1 MIYGKNTTSLGSYG
15 SGSVVAEEG
24 YEGVVG
30 SLQIMTESYI
40 NEGKMFKYLIEKDFQ
55 EAVDIQNGVFTESA
69 EVITESASDIFNK
82 IKEMIKKAWA
92 KVKGLFKSFIAKFDI
107 MMKNDTKSLYKKYAK
122 QWVNGRTKKLKKY
135 KYCKMKSGKDLSKDG
150 FITETDIL
158 KDYDDAWDLI
168 MAESNKTTLESISDD
183 QSDGTTLDKYLTK
196 IAGVSTDAKSF
207 AKDFHDEYFED
218 EETFTDEE
226 LDNGIVSEVE
236 KYLNQNK
243 LISGIKKAANNNDKV
258 FTRLLKSVD
267 SAQKQLVNYMASD
280 NKNNLNLT
288 FEKGKDNTHQ
298 LSNINKTLASN
309 ANVNIVNKKIG
320 ILRTEISIA
329 QRAVNMGNSA
339 YLAAAKFEIAQCK
352 RIFSQVVH
360 KGINEAA
367 YLDAIGEG
375 AEFEVYTD
383 LQ

>member
-15 SGSVVAEEG
+15 SESVVAEEG

-55 EAVDIQNGVFTESA
+55 EAVDIQNGVFTESV

-92 KVKGLFKSFIAKFDI
+92 KVKGLFKNFIAKFDI

-135 KYCKMKSGKDLSKDG
+135 KYATLKGELSSEGFVSESDIIKIYNKSYD
-150 FITETDIL
+150 DIL
-158 KDYDDAWDLI
+158 GI
-168 MAESNKTTLESISDD
+168 SNSADGKQKLQSILDD
-183 QSDGTTLDKYLTK
+183 QSDGTTLDKYLSTVSE
-196 IAGVSTDAKSF
+196 VSTDAKSF
-207 AKDFHDEYFED
+207 TKDFHDKFFDD
-218 EETFTDEE
+218 EETYTDEE
-226 LDNGIVSEVE
+226 LDQAIVSDVE

-243 LISGIKKAANNNDKV
+243 LINGVKKAADNNDKV
-258 FTRLLKSVD
+258 FSNLLKSID
-267 SAQKQLVNYMASD
+267 RAQKELVNYVASGNSKTQNISISQT
-280 NKNNLNLT
+280 NKDAKSYT
-288 FEKGKDNTHQ
+288 VTATKDNADA
-298 LSNINKTLASN
+298 I
-309 ANVNIVNKKIG
+309 NKKIG
-320 ILRTEISIA
+320 ALRGEVSIA
-329 QRAVNMGNSA
+329 QRAVNMCNSA
-339 YLAAAKFEIAQCK
+339 YLAAVKFEIAQCK
-352 RIFSQVVH
+352 RIFSQVVS

>member
-15 SGSVVAEEG
+15 SESVVAEEG

-55 EAVDIQNGVFTESA
+55 EAVDIQNGVFTESV

-92 KVKGLFKSFIAKFDI
+92 KVKGLFKNFIAKFDM

-122 QWVNGRTKKLKKY
+122 QWVNGRTKKIKKY
-135 KYCKMKSGKDLSKDG
+135 KYATLKKELSSEG
-150 FITETDIL
+150 FVTEESIL
-158 KDYDDAWDLI
+158 KTYRETVNHIFEVNEIEKLS
-168 MAESNKTTLESISDD
+168 EVSDEID
-183 QSDGTTLDKYLTK
+183 DGTKLDELLTNFL
-196 IAGVSTDAKSF
+196 GSSTDAKSF
-207 AKDFHDEYFED
+207 TKDFHDEFFDD
-218 EETFTDEE
+218 EETYTDEV
-226 LDNGIVSEVE
+226 LDQAIVSNVE

-243 LISGIKKAANNNDKV
+243 LIDGIKKAANNNDKI
-258 FTRLLKSVD
+258 FQGLLKSID
-267 SAQKQLVNYMASD
+267 NAQKTIVNFISSND
-280 NKNNLNLT
+280 KNGT
-288 FEKGKDNTHQ
+288 SISITATDKEGKKYGAGKKNVRG
-298 LSNINKTLASN
+298 SN
-309 ANVNIVNKKIG
+309 ADLRNKQIG
-320 ILRTEISIA
+320 LIRSEVSIA
-329 QRAVNMGNSA
+329 QRAVNMCNSA

-352 RIFSQVVH
+352 RIFSQVVS

>member
-15 SGSVVAEEG
+15 SESVVAEEG

-92 KVKGLFKSFIAKFDI
+92 KVKGLFKNFIAKFDI

-122 QWVNGRTKKLKKY
+122 QWVTGRTKKLKKY

-150 FITETDIL
+150 FISETDIL
-158 KDYDDAWDLI
+158 EGYREIVNDIVGAKEIEKLN
-168 MAESNKTTLESISDD
+168 EISDEIN
-183 QSDGTTLDKYLTK
+183 DGTALDELLSGILET
-196 IAGVSTDAKSF
+196 STDAKSF
-207 AKDFHDEYFED
+207 AKDFHDEFFDD
-218 EETFTDEE
+218 EETFTDEV
-226 LDNGIVSEVE
+226 LDQAIVSDVD

-243 LISGIKKAANNNDKV
+243 LIDGIKKAAKNNDKV
-258 FTRLLKSVD
+258 FQGLLKNID
-267 SAQKQLVNYMASD
+267 NAQKTVVNFMSS
-280 NKNNLNLT
+280 NSKNGT
-288 FEKGKDNTHQ
+288 SVSITATDKEGKKYGKGKMNVRE
-298 LSNINKTLASN
+298 SN
-309 ANVNIVNKKIG
+309 ADLRNKQIG
-320 ILRTEISIA
+320 LIRTAVCLA
-329 QRAVNMGNSA
+329 QRAVNMCNSA

-352 RIFSQVVH
+352 RIFSQVVS

>member
-15 SGSVVAEEG
+15 SESVVAEEG

-92 KVKGLFKSFIAKFDI
+92 KVKGLFKTFIAKFDI

-122 QWVNGRTKKLKKY
+122 QWVNGRTKKIKKY
-135 KYCKMKSGKDLSKDG
+135 KYATLKKELSSEG
-150 FITETDIL
+150 FVTEESIL
-158 KDYDDAWDLI
+158 KTYRETVNHIFEVNEIEKLS
-168 MAESNKTTLESISDD
+168 EVSDEID
-183 QSDGTTLDKYLTK
+183 DGTKLDELLTNFL
-196 IAGVSTDAKSF
+196 GSSTDAKSF
-207 AKDFHDEYFED
+207 TKDFHDEFFDD
-218 EETFTDEE
+218 EETYTDEV
-226 LDNGIVSEVE
+226 LDQAIVSNVE

-243 LISGIKKAANNNDKV
+243 LIDGIKKAANNNDKI
-258 FTRLLKSVD
+258 FQGLLKSID
-267 SAQKQLVNYMASD
+267 NAQKTIVNFISSND
-280 NKNNLNLT
+280 KNGT
-288 FEKGKDNTHQ
+288 SISITATDKEGKKYGAGKKNVRG
-298 LSNINKTLASN
+298 SN
-309 ANVNIVNKKIG
+309 ADLRNKQIG
-320 ILRTEISIA
+320 LIRSEVSIA
-329 QRAVNMGNSA
+329 QRAVNMCNSA

-352 RIFSQVVH
+352 RIFSQVVS

>member
-15 SGSVVAEEG
+15 SESVVAEEG
-24 YEGVVG
+24 YNGVVG

-55 EAVDIQNGVFTESA
+55 EAVDIKNGVFTESV
-69 EVITESASDIFNK
+69 EVVTEGAADIFNK

-122 QWVNGRTKKLKKY
+122 QWINGRTKKLKKY

-158 KDYDDAWDLI
+158 KDYDDAWNLI
-168 MAESNKTTLESISDD
+168 MAESNKTTLESISDN

-236 KYLNQNK
+236 TYLNQNK
-243 LISGIKKAANNNDKV
+243 LISGIKKAADNNDKV

-267 SAQKQLVNYMASD
+267 SAQKQLVNYMTSND
-280 NKNNLNLT
+280 TNNLKLT
-288 FEKGKDNTHQ
+288 FERGKDNDHE
-298 LSNINKTLASN
+298 LSNISKDEQSN

-320 ILRTEISIA
+320 MLRTEISIA

>member
-15 SGSVVAEEG
+15 SESVVAEEG

-92 KVKGLFKSFIAKFDI
+92 KVKGLFKNFIAKFDI

-122 QWVNGRTKKLKKY
+122 QWVNGRTKKIKKY
-135 KYCKMKSGKDLSKDG
+135 KYATLKKELSSEG
-150 FITETDIL
+150 FVTEESIL
-158 KDYDDAWDLI
+158 KSYRDTINHIFTVNEIEKLS
-168 MAESNKTTLESISDD
+168 EVSDEID
-183 QSDGTTLDKYLTK
+183 DGTKLDELLTNFL
-196 IAGVSTDAKSF
+196 GSSTDAKSF
-207 AKDFHDEYFED
+207 TKDFHDEFFDD
-218 EETFTDEE
+218 EETYTDEV
-226 LDNGIVSEVE
+226 LDQAIVSNVE

-243 LISGIKKAANNNDKV
+243 LIDGIKKAANNNDKI
-258 FTRLLKSVD
+258 FQGLLKSID
-267 SAQKQLVNYMASD
+267 NAQKTIVNFISSND
-280 NKNNLNLT
+280 KNGT
-288 FEKGKDNTHQ
+288 SISITATDKEGKKYGAGKKNVRG
-298 LSNINKTLASN
+298 SN
-309 ANVNIVNKKIG
+309 ADLRNKQIG
-320 ILRTEISIA
+320 LIRSEVSIA
-329 QRAVNMGNSA
+329 QRAVNMCNSA

-352 RIFSQVVH
+352 RIFSQVVS

>member
-1 MIYGKNTTSLGSYG
+1 MIYGKNITSLGSYG

-158 KDYDDAWDLI
+158 KSYRDELNHI
-168 MAESNKTTLESISDD
+168 LEVDEIEKLSEVSDKID
-183 QSDGTTLDKYLTK
+183 DGTKLDELLTT
-196 IAGVSTDAKSF
+196 ILGSSTDAKSF
-207 AKDFHDEYFED
+207 TKDFHDEFFDD
-218 EETFTDEE
+218 EETYTDEV
-226 LDNGIVSEVE
+226 LDQAIVSDVD

-243 LISGIKKAANNNDKV
+243 LIDGIKKAANNNDKV
-258 FTRLLKSVD
+258 FQGLLKNID
-267 SAQKQLVNYMASD
+267 NAQKTIVNFMSSNSKTGTSVSITATDKEGKKYG
-280 NKNNLNLT
+280 
-288 FEKGKDNTHQ
+288 KGKMNVRG
-298 LSNINKTLASN
+298 SN
-309 ANVNIVNKKIG
+309 ADLRNKQIG
-320 ILRTEISIA
+320 LIRTAVCLS
-329 QRAVNMGNSA
+329 QRAVNMCNSA

-352 RIFSQVVH
+352 RIFSQVVS

>member
-15 SGSVVAEEG
+15 SESVVAEEG

-92 KVKGLFKSFIAKFDI
+92 KVKGLFKNFIAKFDI

-122 QWVNGRTKKLKKY
+122 QWVNGRTKKIKKY
-135 KYCKMKSGKDLSKDG
+135 KYATLKKELSSEG
-150 FITETDIL
+150 FVTEESIL
-158 KDYDDAWDLI
+158 KSYRETVNHIFAVNEIEKLS
-168 MAESNKTTLESISDD
+168 EVSDEID
-183 QSDGTTLDKYLTK
+183 DGTKLDELLTNFL
-196 IAGVSTDAKSF
+196 GSSTDAKSF
-207 AKDFHDEYFED
+207 TKDFHDEFFDD
-218 EETFTDEE
+218 EETYTDEV
-226 LDNGIVSEVE
+226 LDQAIVSNVE
-236 KYLNQNK
+236 TYLNQNK
-243 LISGIKKAANNNDKV
+243 LIDGIKKAANNNDKI
-258 FTRLLKSVD
+258 FQGLLKSID
-267 SAQKQLVNYMASD
+267 NAQKTIVNFISSND
-280 NKNNLNLT
+280 KNGT
-288 FEKGKDNTHQ
+288 SISITATDKEGKKYGAGKKNVRG
-298 LSNINKTLASN
+298 SN
-309 ANVNIVNKKIG
+309 ADLRNKQIG
-320 ILRTEISIA
+320 LIRSEVSIA
-329 QRAVNMGNSA
+329 QRAVNMCNSA

-352 RIFSQVVH
+352 RIFSQVVS

>member
-15 SGSVVAEEG
+15 SESVVAEEG

-122 QWVNGRTKKLKKY
+122 QWVTGRTKKLKKY

-158 KDYDDAWDLI
+158 KSYRDELNHI
-168 MAESNKTTLESISDD
+168 LEVDEIEKLSEVSDKID
-183 QSDGTTLDKYLTK
+183 DGTKLDVLLTT
-196 IAGVSTDAKSF
+196 ILGSSTDAKSF
-207 AKDFHDEYFED
+207 TKDFHDEFFDD
-218 EETFTDEE
+218 EETYTDEV
-226 LDNGIVSEVE
+226 LDQAIVSDVD

-243 LISGIKKAANNNDKV
+243 LIDGIKKAAKNNDKV
-258 FTRLLKSVD
+258 FQGLLKNID
-267 SAQKQLVNYMASD
+267 NAQKTIVNFMTS
-280 NKNNLNLT
+280 NSKNGT
-288 FEKGKDNTHQ
+288 SVSITATDKEGKKYGKGKMNVRG
-298 LSNINKTLASN
+298 SN
-309 ANVNIVNKKIG
+309 ADLRNKQIG
-320 ILRTEISIA
+320 LIRSEVSIA
-329 QRAVNMGNSA
+329 QRAVNMCNSA

-352 RIFSQVVH
+352 RIFSQVVS

>member
-55 EAVDIQNGVFTESA
+55 EAVDIQNGVFTESV
-69 EVITESASDIFNK
+69 EVVTEGAADIFNK

-122 QWVNGRTKKLKKY
+122 QWVTGRTKKLKKY

-158 KDYDDAWDLI
+158 EGYREAVNDILGAKEIEKLNEISDEINDGSALDELLSAI
-168 MAESNKTTLESISDD
+168 LES
-183 QSDGTTLDKYLTK
+183 
-196 IAGVSTDAKSF
+196 STDAKSF
-207 AKDFHDEYFED
+207 AKDFHDEFFDD
-218 EETFTDEE
+218 EETFTDEV
-226 LDNGIVSEVE
+226 LDQAIVSDVD

-243 LISGIKKAANNNDKV
+243 LIDGIKKAAKNNDKV
-258 FTRLLKSVD
+258 FQGLLKNID
-267 SAQKQLVNYMASD
+267 NAQKTIVNFMSSNSKTGTSVSITATDKEGKKYG
-280 NKNNLNLT
+280 
-288 FEKGKDNTHQ
+288 KGKMNVRG
-298 LSNINKTLASN
+298 SN
-309 ANVNIVNKKIG
+309 ADLRNKQIG
-320 ILRTEISIA
+320 LIRTAVCLS
-329 QRAVNMGNSA
+329 QRAVNMCNSA

-352 RIFSQVVH
+352 RIFSQVVS

>member
-15 SGSVVAEEG
+15 SESVVAEEG

-40 NEGKMFKYLIEKDFQ
+40 TEGKMFKYLIEKDFQ
-55 EAVDIQNGVFTESA
+55 EAVDIQNGVFTESV

-92 KVKGLFKSFIAKFDI
+92 KVKGLFKNFIAKFDI

-122 QWVNGRTKKLKKY
+122 QWVTGRTKKLKKY

-158 KDYDDAWDLI
+158 EGYREAVNDILGAKEIEKLNEISDEINDGSALDELLSAI
-168 MAESNKTTLESISDD
+168 LES
-183 QSDGTTLDKYLTK
+183 
-196 IAGVSTDAKSF
+196 STDAKSF
-207 AKDFHDEYFED
+207 AKDFHDEFFDD
-218 EETFTDEE
+218 EETFTDEV
-226 LDNGIVSEVE
+226 LDQAIVSDVD

-243 LISGIKKAANNNDKV
+243 LIDGIKKAAKNNDKI
-258 FTRLLKSVD
+258 FQGLLKNID
-267 SAQKQLVNYMASD
+267 NAQKTIVNFMSS
-280 NKNNLNLT
+280 NSKNGT
-288 FEKGKDNTHQ
+288 SVSITATDKEGKKYGKGKMNVR
-298 LSNINKTLASN
+298 ASN
-309 ANVNIVNKKIG
+309 ADLRNKQIG
-320 ILRTEISIA
+320 LIRSEVSIA
-329 QRAVNMGNSA
+329 QRAVNMCNSA
-339 YLAAAKFEIAQCK
+339 YLATAKFEIAQCK
-352 RIFSQVVH
+352 RIFSQVVS

>member
-1 MIYGKNTTSLGSYG
+1 MIYGKNITSLGSYG

-55 EAVDIQNGVFTESA
+55 EAVDIQNGVFTESV
-69 EVITESASDIFNK
+69 EVVTESASDIFNK

-122 QWVNGRTKKLKKY
+122 QWVTGRTKKLKKY

-158 KDYDDAWDLI
+158 EGYRAAVNEIVEANEIEKLN
-168 MAESNKTTLESISDD
+168 EISDELN
-183 QSDGTTLDKYLTK
+183 DGSALDELLSAILET
-196 IAGVSTDAKSF
+196 STDAKSF
-207 AKDFHDEYFED
+207 AKDFHDEFFDD
-218 EETFTDEE
+218 EETYTDEV
-226 LDNGIVSEVE
+226 LDQAIVSDVD

-243 LISGIKKAANNNDKV
+243 LIDGIKKAAKNNDKV
-258 FTRLLKSVD
+258 FQGLLKNID
-267 SAQKQLVNYMASD
+267 NAQKTIVNFMSSNSKTGTSVSITATDKEGKKYG
-280 NKNNLNLT
+280 
-288 FEKGKDNTHQ
+288 KGKMNVRG
-298 LSNINKTLASN
+298 SN
-309 ANVNIVNKKIG
+309 ADLRNKQIG
-320 ILRTEISIA
+320 LIRSEVSIA
-329 QRAVNMGNSA
+329 QRAVNMCNSA

-352 RIFSQVVH
+352 RIFSQVVS

>member
-15 SGSVVAEEG
+15 SESVVAEEG

-40 NEGKMFKYLIEKDFQ
+40 TEGKMFKYLIEKDFQ
-55 EAVDIQNGVFTESA
+55 EAVDIQNGVFTESV

-92 KVKGLFKSFIAKFDI
+92 KVKGLFKNFIAKFDI

-122 QWVNGRTKKLKKY
+122 QWVTGRTKKLKKY

-158 KDYDDAWDLI
+158 EGYREAVNDILGAKEIEKLNEISDEINDGSALDELLSAI
-168 MAESNKTTLESISDD
+168 LES
-183 QSDGTTLDKYLTK
+183 
-196 IAGVSTDAKSF
+196 STDAKSF
-207 AKDFHDEYFED
+207 AKDFHDEFFDD
-218 EETFTDEE
+218 EETYTDEV
-226 LDNGIVSEVE
+226 LDQAIVSDVD

-243 LISGIKKAANNNDKV
+243 LIDGIKKAAKNNDKI
-258 FTRLLKSVD
+258 FQGLLKNID
-267 SAQKQLVNYMASD
+267 NAQKTIVNFMSS
-280 NKNNLNLT
+280 NSKNGT
-288 FEKGKDNTHQ
+288 SVSITATDKEGKKYGKGKMNVR
-298 LSNINKTLASN
+298 ASN
-309 ANVNIVNKKIG
+309 ADLRNKQIG
-320 ILRTEISIA
+320 LIRSEVSIA
-329 QRAVNMGNSA
+329 QRAVNMCNSA

-352 RIFSQVVH
+352 RIFSQVVS

>member
-15 SGSVVAEEG
+15 SESVVAEEG

-122 QWVNGRTKKLKKY
+122 QWVNGRTKKIKKY
-135 KYCKMKSGKDLSKDG
+135 KYATLKKELSSEG
-150 FITETDIL
+150 FVTEESIL
-158 KDYDDAWDLI
+158 KTYRETVNHIFEVNEIEKLS
-168 MAESNKTTLESISDD
+168 EVSDEID
-183 QSDGTTLDKYLTK
+183 DGTKLDELLTNFL
-196 IAGVSTDAKSF
+196 GSSTDAKSF
-207 AKDFHDEYFED
+207 TKDFHDEFFDD
-218 EETFTDEE
+218 EETYTDEV
-226 LDNGIVSEVE
+226 LDQAIVSNVE

-243 LISGIKKAANNNDKV
+243 LIDGIKKAANNNDKI
-258 FTRLLKSVD
+258 FQGLLKSID
-267 SAQKQLVNYMASD
+267 NAQKTIVNFISSND
-280 NKNNLNLT
+280 KNGT
-288 FEKGKDNTHQ
+288 SISITATDKEGKKYGAGKKNVRG
-298 LSNINKTLASN
+298 SN
-309 ANVNIVNKKIG
+309 ADLRNKQIG
-320 ILRTEISIA
+320 LIRSEVSIA
-329 QRAVNMGNSA
+329 QRAVNMCNSA

-352 RIFSQVVH
+352 RIFSQVVS

>member
-1 MIYGKNTTSLGSYG
+1 MIYGKNTTSLGSY
-15 SGSVVAEEG
+15 SAESIVAEEG
-24 YEGVVG
+24 YNGVVG

-55 EAVDIQNGVFTESA
+55 EAVDIKNGVFTESV
-69 EVITESASDIFNK
+69 EVVTEGAADIFNK

-92 KVKGLFKSFIAKFDI
+92 KVKGLFKSFIAKFEI

-122 QWVNGRTKKLKKY
+122 QWVVGRTKKLKKY

-150 FITETDIL
+150 FINESDIL

-218 EETFTDEE
+218 EETFTDEV
-226 LDNGIVSEVE
+226 LDQAIVSDVD

-243 LISGIKKAANNNDKV
+243 LIDGIKKAAKNNDKV
-258 FTRLLKSVD
+258 FQGLLKNID
-267 SAQKQLVNYMASD
+267 NAQKTVVNFMSS
-280 NKNNLNLT
+280 NSKNGT
-288 FEKGKDNTHQ
+288 SVSITATDKEGKKYGKGKMNVRE
-298 LSNINKTLASN
+298 SN
-309 ANVNIVNKKIG
+309 ADLRNKQIG
-320 ILRTEISIA
+320 LIRTAVCLA
-329 QRAVNMGNSA
+329 QRAVNMCNSA

-352 RIFSQVVH
+352 RIFSQVVS

>member
-15 SGSVVAEEG
+15 SESVVAEEG

-40 NEGKMFKYLIEKDFQ
+40 TEGKMFKYLIEKDFQ
-55 EAVDIQNGVFTESA
+55 EAVDIQNGVFTESV

-122 QWVNGRTKKLKKY
+122 QWVTGRTKKLKKY

-158 KDYDDAWDLI
+158 EGYREAVNDILGAKEIEKLNEISDEINDGSALDELLSAI
-168 MAESNKTTLESISDD
+168 LES
-183 QSDGTTLDKYLTK
+183 
-196 IAGVSTDAKSF
+196 STDAKSF
-207 AKDFHDEYFED
+207 AKDFHDEFFDD
-218 EETFTDEE
+218 EETFTDEV
-226 LDNGIVSEVE
+226 LDQAIVSDVD

-243 LISGIKKAANNNDKV
+243 LIDGIKKAANNNDKI
-258 FTRLLKSVD
+258 FQGLLKNID
-267 SAQKQLVNYMASD
+267 NAQKTIVNFMSS
-280 NKNNLNLT
+280 NSKNGT
-288 FEKGKDNTHQ
+288 SVSITATDKEGKKYGKGKMNVR
-298 LSNINKTLASN
+298 ASN
-309 ANVNIVNKKIG
+309 ADLRNKQIG
-320 ILRTEISIA
+320 LIRSEVSIA
-329 QRAVNMGNSA
+329 QRAVNMCNSA

-352 RIFSQVVH
+352 RIFSQVVS